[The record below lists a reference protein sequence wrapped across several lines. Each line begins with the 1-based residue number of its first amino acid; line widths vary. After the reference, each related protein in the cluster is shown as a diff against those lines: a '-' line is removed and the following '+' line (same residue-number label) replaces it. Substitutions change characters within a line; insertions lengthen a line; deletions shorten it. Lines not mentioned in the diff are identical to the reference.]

1 VSDAAVDQFEVGSG
15 VLRSLSN
22 EIMPTGSIKAVLFD
36 SGDTLL
42 EPVGGAWWPRP
53 ALRAMLDQSAPLVEP
68 DRLSAALDRGMEFL
82 DTHHHVETEDDEI
95 AQFREYYAIV
105 LGGLDLDASSETIE
119 KLAQAQI
126 EQRPFPDTR
135 RALEEL
141 RRAGLKLGIVSN
153 AWPSLERTYR
163 ELGLRDFFDALVI
176 SSKLGCL
183 KPDLRIYRVAVEQM
197 GVDPKSI
204 LFVDDDA
211 EYVRAAESLGMIG
224 AVIRRGASGASSGT
238 FATLADLKALIWAA

>member
-1 VSDAAVDQFEVGSG
+1 
-15 VLRSLSN
+15 
-22 EIMPTGSIKAVLFD
+22 MPIGSIKAVLFD

-42 EPVGGAWWPRP
+42 EAVGGAWWPRP
-53 ALRAMLDQSAPLVEP
+53 ALRALLDQSASLIEP
-68 DRLSAALDRGMEFL
+68 DRLSAALDRGMKFL

-119 KLAQAQI
+119 NLAQDQI

-135 RALEEL
+135 FTLEEF
-141 RRAGLKLGIVSN
+141 RRAGLRLGIVSN

-163 ELGLRDFFDALVI
+163 SLGLRDFFDAFVI

-183 KPDLRIYRVAVEQM
+183 KPDPRIYRVAIEQI
-197 GVDPKSI
+197 GVDPKSTI
-204 LFVDDDA
+204 FVDDDA
-211 EYVRAAESLGMIG
+211 DYVLAAKSLGMLG
-224 AVIRRGASGASSGT
+224 AVIRRGESDAPSGT
-238 FATLADLKALIWAA
+238 IANLADLNALIWKS